1 MDKLVVIFSMKSCP
15 FCHMMKEMLDKEN
28 IPYVDRDIHEHEDE
42 YQMFVDATGNEFVPS
57 FMLIEDYESENSN
70 THLFAPERDFNEIQ
84 DGVQIIKEFLNY

>member
-28 IPYVDRDIHEHEDE
+28 IPYVDRDIHEYEDE

-57 FMLIEDYESENSN
+57 FMLIEDYEREDSE
-70 THLFAPERDFNEIQ
+70 TQLFAPERDFNEIQ
-84 DGVQIIKEFLNY
+84 KGVEIIKNFLND